1 MEGFKNTTKIQY
13 FKEGGFVTKKEFTK
27 FEKKENKLEESKDKT
42 EDTKMVKKGVRQ
54 HESALH
60 KGEPKTELKL
70 KTGGRAKKTV
80 GTVNKFKDGGCVTNV
95 YEAKK
100 KSGDKDAIQKVKEIT
115 PAKADAPSAS
125 KNVKN
130 TTAKFCG
137 GKSVGKYAQGGQPG
151 ATEAQQKYYN
161 KNKAEAKIKE
171 DKALYE
177 AMGSRGDA
185 AVKGMEEG
193 RMDTMG
199 TAYKKGGKATKKC

>member
-27 FEKKENKLEESKDKT
+27 FEKKEDKLEESKDKT

-80 GTVNKFKDGGCVTNV
+80 GTVNKYKDGGCVTNV

-100 KSGDKDAIQKVKEIT
+100 KSGDKDNIKKVKDIVPE
-115 PAKADAPSAS
+115 KL
-125 KNVKN
+125 
-130 TTAKFCG
+130 CG
-137 GKSVGKYAQGGQPG
+137 GKSVGKYAAGGKMVKQAG
-151 ATEAQQKYYN
+151 ATEAQDAYYQGN
-161 KNKAEAKIKE
+161 MNKA
-171 DKALYE
+171 DKKAAEKDYE
-177 AMGSRGDA
+177 VFGSRGDA
-185 AVKGMEEG
+185 ARKGMEEG
-193 RMDTMG
+193 RMDAMG
-199 TAYKKGGKATKKC
+199 NAYKNGGKATKKC